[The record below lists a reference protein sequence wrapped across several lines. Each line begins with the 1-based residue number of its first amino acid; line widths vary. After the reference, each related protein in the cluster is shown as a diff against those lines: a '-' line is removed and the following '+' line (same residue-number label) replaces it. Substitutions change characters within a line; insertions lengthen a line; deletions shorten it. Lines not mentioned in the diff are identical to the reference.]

1 MRLWICLLL
10 FSSLAVAKKTA
21 AKNKCDGV
29 TSTTK
34 PSWCVKPPAGYQL
47 DPAGAPETQVFRDKA
62 SNQAFDV
69 SLAPQAGGLEKKL
82 KQMREDVQV
91 EGGKDIKEE
100 SLKEAKL
107 FRYKATN
114 GATIVMV
121 MAAAGPDN
129 VVTCRVNLPESNAE
143 HAKQVA
149 ACKTLRVMAP

>member
-1 MRLWICLLL
+1 MRLWICLLV
-10 FSSLAVAKKTA
+10 FSSIAGAKK
-21 AKNKCDGV
+21 KCDGV
-29 TSTTK
+29 ASTTT

-47 DPAGAPETQVFRDKA
+47 DPAGAEGTQVFRDKA

-69 SLAPQAGGLEKKL
+69 SLAPQPGGLEKKL
-82 KQMREDVQV
+82 KQMREDVPV

-107 FRYKATN
+107 FRYKAPN
-114 GATIVMV
+114 GVTIVMV
-121 MAAAGPDN
+121 MAAAGPDK

-143 HAKQVA
+143 HPKQVA